1 MFLLSK
7 ETENDLTHIQIQ
19 MNKTVKTIV
28 FITIIIVVLALIKIL
43 IFPKEQEN
51 KAGKS
56 GKNAKKI
63 NNITV
68 YVIKPE
74 VLENNIK
81 ASGTIFSDME
91 TQLKPEIA
99 GRIIKINFRDGTQVK
114 KSQLLVK
121 LNDADLQ
128 AQLKKLKVMEKLY
141 SEKEIRQNKLLKLGG
156 ISIEEYDNTLS
167 QLQTTQAEI
176 ELLKVQ
182 IDKTEIKAP
191 FEGLIGL
198 RNVDEGQYVTTS
210 NIIASLQKLNTVK
223 IDFSIPEQYAKLISL
238 NEAISFTVKGSA
250 EKFKGEIAAIEPK
263 VDLSTRTVMVRAKSP
278 NAKNKLIP
286 GSFAEVEL
294 SLQKTNNALMIPTEA
309 VIPILKGQKIFI
321 YKSGKAKE
329 QKIITGIRS
338 ENKIQVTEGIVEG
351 DTIITSGI
359 MQIKDGDEVKI
370 MKDKKSSN
378 SR

>member
-7 ETENDLTHIQIQ
+7 KTENDLTHIQIQ

-28 FITIIIVVLALIKIL
+28 IITIIIVVLALIKIL

-99 GRIIKINFRDGTQVK
+99 GRIVKINFRDGAQVK

-191 FEGLIGL
+191 FEGVIGL

-309 VIPILKGQKIFI
+309 VIPILKGQKVFI

-329 QKIITGIRS
+329 QKIITGIRT
-338 ENKIQVTEGIVEG
+338 ENKIQVTEGIAEG

>member
-28 FITIIIVVLALIKIL
+28 IITIIIVVLALIKIL

-99 GRIIKINFRDGTQVK
+99 GRIIKINFRDGAQVK

-191 FEGLIGL
+191 FEGVIGL

-263 VDLSTRTVMVRAKSP
+263 VDLSTRTVMIRAKSP

-309 VIPILKGQKIFI
+309 VIPILKGQKVFI

-329 QKIITGIRS
+329 QKIITGIRT
-338 ENKIQVTEGIVEG
+338 ENKIQVTEGIAEG

>member
-99 GRIIKINFRDGTQVK
+99 GRIIKINFRDGAQVK

-191 FEGLIGL
+191 FEGVIGL

-309 VIPILKGQKIFI
+309 VIPILKGQKVFI

-329 QKIITGIRS
+329 QKIITGIRT
-338 ENKIQVTEGIVEG
+338 ENKIQVTEGIAEG

>member
-1 MFLLSK
+1 
-7 ETENDLTHIQIQ
+7 
-19 MNKTVKTIV
+19 MNKTLKTIV
-28 FITIIIVVLALIKIL
+28 FITIIIVVLALIKIFL
-43 IFPKEQEN
+43 FPKELEN
-51 KAGKS
+51 KASKS

-63 NNITV
+63 NNITI
-68 YVIKPE
+68 YVVKSE

-91 TQLKPEIA
+91 TQLKPEIS
-99 GRIIKINFRDGTQVK
+99 GRIIKINFNDGARVK

-128 AQLKKLKVMEKLY
+128 AQLKKLKVLEKLY
-141 SEKEIRQNKLLKLGG
+141 SDKENRQNKLLKLGG
-156 ISIEEYDNTLS
+156 ISTEEYDNTLS
-167 QLQTTQAEI
+167 QLQTTLAEI
-176 ELLKVQ
+176 ELMKVQ

-191 FEGLIGL
+191 FEGVIGL

-223 IDFSIPEQYAKLISL
+223 IDFSIPEQYAKLISV
-238 NEAISFTVKGSA
+238 NESISFTVKGSIG
-250 EKFKGEIAAIEPK
+250 KFKGNIAAIEPK
-263 VDLSTRTVMVRAKSP
+263 VDLSTRTVLIRAKSQNP
-278 NAKNKLIP
+278 KNELIP

-294 SLQKTNNALMIPTEA
+294 SLRKINNAIMIPTEA
-309 VIPILKGQKIFI
+309 IIPILKGQKIFI

-329 QKIITGIRS
+329 QKIETGIRT
-338 ENKIQVTEGIVEG
+338 ENKIQVLNGITVG
-351 DTIITSGI
+351 DTIITTGI

-378 SR
+378 SK

>member
-99 GRIIKINFRDGTQVK
+99 GRIIKINFRDGAQVK

-191 FEGLIGL
+191 FEGVIGL

-263 VDLSTRTVMVRAKSP
+263 VDLSTRTVMIRAKSP

-309 VIPILKGQKIFI
+309 VIPILKGQKVFI

-329 QKIITGIRS
+329 QKIITGIRT
-338 ENKIQVTEGIVEG
+338 ENKIQVTEGIAEG